1 MAQTIPSMSVGS
13 TCRIHEYRTLNLLPC
28 ISSHGIG
35 EPGKLRT
42 KTGYIIRYHQPDTL
56 QAVNTSVLAAL

>member
-1 MAQTIPSMSVGS
+1 MAQTINSMLVAS
-13 TCRIHEYRTLNLLPC
+13 TCRLYSSRTLNLLPC

-42 KTGYIIRYHQPDTL
+42 KAGCNICYQQLDIL
-56 QAVNTSVLAAL
+56 QAVNTSVAAAL